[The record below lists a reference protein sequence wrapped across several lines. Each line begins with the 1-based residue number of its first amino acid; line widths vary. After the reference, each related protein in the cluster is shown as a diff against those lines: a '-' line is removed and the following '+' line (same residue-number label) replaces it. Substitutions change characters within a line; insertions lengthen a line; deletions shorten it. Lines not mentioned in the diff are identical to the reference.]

1 MSDSTASPGPDGD
14 VGVAGFDAFDP
25 EADGSLDFLLV
36 KSAEHR
42 RRLDTLREVLL
53 DDEGHYGDGGTPS
66 EVVYEES
73 SMRVLRLHD
82 AEGRPFEGPPVVFVP
97 APVSRYFILDLLPG
111 RSFAGHV
118 AGAGHDTYV
127 IDFGIP
133 GDEDRF
139 ADLEWYIEGLMRR
152 AFRAILRTTGTER
165 VNVIGYCLG
174 GTFALLYT
182 ALHPQQVA
190 TLTVLTTLVDS
201 SVEGGI
207 AWVATRLGADG
218 ESAEHPRL
226 VPAATVKSWFETLA
240 PGSNSQ
246 EGRLADLLE
255 QLDLPVE
262 KLRSVRTMASWVDD
276 VVPTPGRLLADISGK
291 FGPAAN
297 ELMTGRTTIG
307 DAEVDLA
314 EITMPVFSISAS
326 RDHISP
332 PDGCD
337 AIARVVPQA
346 EVLRVPG
353 GHVGT
358 VAGSRA
364 VELWDRV
371 VDFIRAHPDS
381 AARAASASPTPH
393 R

>member
-1 MSDSTASPGPDGD
+1 
-14 VGVAGFDAFDP
+14 
-25 EADGSLDFLLV
+25 
-36 KSAEHR
+36 
-42 RRLDTLREVLL
+42 
-53 DDEGHYGDGGTPS
+53 
-66 EVVYEES
+66 
-73 SMRVLRLHD
+73 MRVLRLLD
-82 AEGRPFEGPPVVFVP
+82 ADGRPFQGPPVVFVP

-118 AGAGHDTYV
+118 AAAGHDTYV

-133 GDEDRF
+133 GEEDRF
-139 ADLEWYIEGLMRR
+139 ADLEWYVEGLMRR
-152 AFRAILRTTGTER
+152 ALRAVLRSTGTEQ
-165 VNVIGYCLG
+165 VHVIGYCLG
-174 GTFALLYT
+174 GTFSLLYT
-182 ALHPQQVA
+182 ALHPDQVA

-218 ESAEHPRL
+218 ESYERPRL
-226 VPAATVKSWFETLA
+226 VPAATVKSWFEALA
-240 PGSNSQ
+240 PGSSSP
-246 EGRLADLLE
+246 EARTADLLR

-262 KLRSVRTMASWVDD
+262 QLQSVRTMASWVDD
-276 VVPTPGRLLADISGK
+276 VVPASGRLLAEIAGK

-297 ELMTGRTTIG
+297 ELMTGRTTVG
-307 DAEVDLA
+307 DAEVDLGA
-314 EITMPVFSISAS
+314 ITMPVLSISAA

-337 AIARVVPQA
+337 AIAAVVPHA
-346 EVLRVPG
+346 EIVRIPG

-371 VDFIRAHPDS
+371 LGFIRLHPL
-381 AARAASASPTPH
+381 PTAGAPPGSD
-393 R
+393 

>member
-1 MSDSTASPGPDGD
+1 MSDATAPRGGIEDDASQEWS
-14 VGVAGFDAFDP
+14 DAFDP
-25 EADGSLDFLLV
+25 EADGSLDFLLA

-42 RRLDTLREVLL
+42 RRLDTLHDVLL
-53 DDEGHYGDGGTPS
+53 DEGGHYGDGATPS
-66 EVVYEES
+66 EVVYAES
-73 SMRVLRLHD
+73 SMRVLRLLD
-82 AEGRPFEGPPVVFVP
+82 DEGRPFSGPPVVFVP

-118 AGAGHDTYV
+118 AAAGHDTYV

-133 GDEDRF
+133 GQEDRY
-139 ADLEWYIEGLMRR
+139 ADLEWYVEGLMRR
-152 AFRAILRTTGTER
+152 AFRAILRRTGTER
-165 VNVIGYCLG
+165 VNVVGYCLG
-174 GTFALLYT
+174 GTFALLYA
-182 ALHPQQVA
+182 ALHPGQVA

-218 ESAEHPRL
+218 ESYEHPRL

-246 EGRLADLLE
+246 EGRVADLLQ

-262 KLRSVRTMASWVDD
+262 KLREVRAMASWVDD

-297 ELMTGRTTIG
+297 ELMTGRTTVG
-307 DAEVDLA
+307 DTEVDLA
-314 EITMPVFSISAS
+314 AITMPVLSVSAA

-337 AIARVVPQA
+337 AIAEVVPQA

-358 VAGSRA
+358 IAGSRA
-364 VELWDRV
+364 ASLWDRV
-371 VDFIRAHPDS
+371 IEFIRSNPDPGV
-381 AARAASASPTPH
+381 SP
-393 R
+393 